1 MLSYNVAND
10 LYGIT
15 RLGNAQIIPDRVPYL
30 VARLKERAGNRLSG
44 GKMTIEH
51 FTVHLN
57 KQAAYRKFAVGVAL
71 GGIVGHVIQ
80 SNLDPSRPFIDTE
93 LRLTIERRWCPRVS
107 ASTWA
112 AGRSKR
118 RWRWPSRRRSTRRLA
133 TSARSSA
140 GRRAYTTAGR
150 HRPSG
155 SPIGCLRQYGRTHF
169 CGRLRILSCQACI
182 SPKPVSSLHTWFSN
196 NGCAACAPVTHQD
209 QGLRHR
215 GQKTLQRGLETRL
228 LNSMKFQRSK
238 SKYLMKSR
246 LLVPVVLLTSSH
258 RPLPLALGQRRD
270 VEYRSAHLPGRSTT
284 TVRSARR
291 PARCTQTSFHMA
303 DFNPH
308 VARLH

>member
-1 MLSYNVAND
+1 MLKTTLGTLLLAACAGLGGCAAPALSIPYVYASEVVPVPLGFTVEDRRPPSESESEMLSYNVAND

-196 NGCAACAPVTHQD
+196 HGCAIAHQSPIRIKAWTPC
-209 QGLRHR
+209 GA
-215 GQKTLQRGLETRL
+215 K
-228 LNSMKFQRSK
+228 
-238 SKYLMKSR
+238 
-246 LLVPVVLLTSSH
+246 
-258 RPLPLALGQRRD
+258 PLAA
-270 VEYRSAHLPGRSTT
+270 SAAPENRLF
-284 TVRSARR
+284 
-291 PARCTQTSFHMA
+291 PAVSS
-303 DFNPH
+303 
-308 VARLH
+308 